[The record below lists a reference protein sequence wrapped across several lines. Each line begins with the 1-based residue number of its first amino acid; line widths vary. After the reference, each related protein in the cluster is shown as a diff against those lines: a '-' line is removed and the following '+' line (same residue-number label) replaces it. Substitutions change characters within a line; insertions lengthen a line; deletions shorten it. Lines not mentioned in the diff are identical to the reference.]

1 MLATFVVAG
10 AASPDIF
17 KDSNEQMN
25 IIVEC
30 EASGPCPTC
39 GDLIEFAA
47 IAEDGRSFTSAKFSP
62 MFDRYDSGAYNALG
76 LTREQHVAYTGSFN
90 EEAYRF
96 AEWLAQ
102 FDKCTFWSDNP
113 AFDWQWINWLFHSN
127 GLGNPFGFSA
137 RRIGD
142 LYAGLTGDIKNHTS
156 WKKFRKTKHTHDPL
170 DDARGN
176 LEAFAHIR
184 KTFCI

>member
-1 MLATFVVAG
+1 
-10 AASPDIF
+10 
-17 KDSNEQMN
+17 MN
-25 IIVEC
+25 IIVDC

-47 IAEDGRSFTSAKFSP
+47 IAEDGRSFTSDKFSP
-62 MFDRYDSGAYNALG
+62 MFDKFDPGAYHALK
-76 LTREQHVAYTGSFN
+76 LTRAEHIAYTGSFN
-90 EEAYRF
+90 DEAARF
-96 AEWLAQ
+96 QEWLGQ
-102 FDKCTFWSDNP
+102 FERCTFWSDNP

-142 LYAGLTGDIKNHTS
+142 LYAGLTGDIKNHTK

-176 LEAFAHIR
+176 LEAFEHIR
-184 KTFCI
+184 KTFKI

>member
-1 MLATFVVAG
+1 
-10 AASPDIF
+10 
-17 KDSNEQMN
+17 MN
-25 IIVEC
+25 IIVDC

-62 MFDRYDSGAYNALG
+62 MFTKFDPGAYNALG
-76 LTREQHVAYTGSFN
+76 LTREEHQSYTGSFN
-90 EEAYRF
+90 DEAHRF
-96 AEWLAQ
+96 AEWLGQ
-102 FDKCTFWSDNP
+102 FGSRPTFWSDNP

-127 GLGNPFGFSA
+127 DVRNPFGFSA

-142 LYAGLTGDIKNHTS
+142 LFAGCNKNIKDHTS
-156 WKKFRKTKHTHDPL
+156 WKRFRVTAHTHDPL

-176 LEAFAHIR
+176 LEAFLHIR
-184 KTFCI
+184 KTFKI